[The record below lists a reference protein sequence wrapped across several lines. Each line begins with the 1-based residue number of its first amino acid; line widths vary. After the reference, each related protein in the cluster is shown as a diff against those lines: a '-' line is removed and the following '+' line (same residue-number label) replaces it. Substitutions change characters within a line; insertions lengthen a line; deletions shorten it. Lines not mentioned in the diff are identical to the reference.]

1 MSIHAHGGLP
11 WMRIGTGDYCGGS
24 GHENETK
31 SATDARCGSWVHART
46 AKDNHKTRFS
56 DEGQGRLFESRVHTG
71 DIL

>member
-1 MSIHAHGGLP
+1 MRMNVADYKWGL
-11 WMRIGTGDYCGGS
+11 
-24 GHENETK
+24 GHEKEAR
-31 SATDARCGSWVHART
+31 SPTDGRCGSCVQART